1 MAGSDVTIEFL
12 KEIRETTRGTSVR
25 LDSMEGAFN
34 RRFDVMG
41 ERLEVVTDRL
51 TVVTDRP
58 DVMSDRLDLVE
69 TTLLDVVRESRS
81 TSRYLRILGRQHA
94 DIEPRLS
101 ALESRVD
108 KLESK

>member
-1 MAGSDVTIEFL
+1 MAGPDITIEIL
-12 KEIRETTRGTSVR
+12 KEIRDTARATSAG
-25 LDSMEGAFN
+25 LDSLEGTFN

-51 TVVTDRP
+51 TVVTDRL

-69 TTLLDVVRESRS
+69 TTLLDVVRESRA

-94 DIEPRLS
+94 DLEPRLS